1 MANLLY
7 RLGRF
12 SARRAWLVVI
22 TWLVALGIAGTAFLV
37 AGGTL
42 TSTFSI
48 PGTAAQKVADELQ
61 ESFPDA
67 NGGTG
72 TIVFETSSGE
82 PFTDAEKS
90 DIVGLLDQVSDVDGV
105 NTTVDPFAT
114 AEERTQQKQQ
124 LDEAVAQLELGA
136 EQLDRQQAELDG
148 GRAQLEASGAPAEHP
163 AFAELDAQQAQ
174 LDAAVAELESQQA
187 QVADGTRLLEAAAGM
202 GLLSEDGTIALGTV
216 LFDEQQ
222 MEVTQD
228 QKDAV
233 AETVESAEIPGV
245 NTYLSSEIVQ
255 SIAGLIGAGEIVG
268 VVIAGIVLLVMLGTI
283 IAAGLPLVTALIGVG
298 VGAAA
303 TLAFSSVI
311 EMSTVTPA
319 LGVMIAL
326 AVGIDYSLFILNRH
340 RRQLRTGVPLQE
352 SIGLANGTSGNAV
365 LFAGLTVIIAL
376 VALNLTGV
384 GFLGLMGTVAAICVT
399 VAVLIAL
406 TLTPALMSLVGAR
419 VLSKKERAALAESA
433 DPGNDSQRDRNR
445 DQVKKASVVSRH
457 PVLTLLAGV
466 VVLLFVAAPAASMRL
481 GLPDGT
487 TEEQSSTQYQAYSAI
502 ERGFGAGTNGP
513 VIVVADIPEV
523 EDEAALVNLQA
534 DIAERIL
541 AVGNIAAV
549 APVGVSA
556 DERTVLYQVVPSEG
570 PSSESTEEAVRDLRN
585 LSAEL
590 DEDLGVTIGVTGL
603 TATNID
609 ISTILADAL
618 PLYLLVVLGLSIIL
632 MTLVFRS
639 IAVPLVATGGFLLTV
654 LATLGA
660 TVAVF
665 QWGWLGAIF
674 GVHDPAPLLSFLPTI
689 LIGVVFGLAMDYQLF
704 LVSGMREAYV
714 HGHDAKA
721 AVNQGLRAGRTVVIA
736 AAIIM
741 IAVFGGF
748 AFSEIAMIRPIGFG
762 LAVGVLLDA
771 FVVRLLLVP
780 AAMRLL
786 GDRAWWLPRWLDKI
800 MPDVDVEG
808 AALERKH
815 PVATSGPV
823 AVGANHS
830 ISQSGEG

>member
-22 TWLVALGIAGTAFLV
+22 SWIVALGIAGTAFLV

-48 PGTAAQKVADELQ
+48 PGTDAQKVADELQ

-72 TIVFETSSGE
+72 TIVFKTSSGE
-82 PFTDAEKS
+82 PFTDAQKS
-90 DIVGLLDQVSDVDGV
+90 DIASLLDQVADVDGV
-105 NTTVDPFAT
+105 NSIVDPFTT
-114 AEERTQQKQQ
+114 AEERAQQEKQ
-124 LDEAVAQLELGA
+124 LDEAAAQLEAGADQLA
-136 EQLDRQQAELDG
+136 EQQALLDS

-174 LDAAVAELESQQA
+174 LDAAAAELEAQRA
-187 QVADGTRLLEAAAGM
+187 QVADGKRLLEAAAGM
-202 GLLSEDGTIALGTV
+202 GTLSDDGTIALGTV
-216 LFDEQQ
+216 LFDERQ
-222 MEVTQD
+222 MDMTQE

-233 AETVESAEIPGV
+233 TGVVESNEIPGV

-255 SIAGLIGAGEIVG
+255 SVAGLIGAGEIVG

-298 VGAAA
+298 VGAAG

-311 EMSTVTPA
+311 EMSSVTPA

-340 RRQLRTGVPLQE
+340 RRQLRDRVPVPE

-384 GFLGLMGTVAAICVT
+384 AFLGLMGTVAAICVT
-399 VAVLIAL
+399 VAVLVAL
-406 TLTPALMSLVGAR
+406 TVTPAIMSLAGAR
-419 VLSKKERAALAESA
+419 VLSKKERAVLAAPVNPST
-433 DPGNDSQRDRNR
+433 DSPRGRRDK
-445 DQVKKASVVSRH
+445 VKKASVFSRH
-457 PVLTLLAGV
+457 PVLTLLAGIA
-466 VVLLFVAAPAASMRL
+466 VLLFVAVPASSMRL
-481 GLPDGT
+481 ALPDGAS
-487 TEEQSSTQYQAYSAI
+487 EEPSSTQYQAYSAT
-502 ERGFGAGTNGP
+502 ERGFGAGANGP
-513 VIVVADIPEV
+513 VIVVANIPEV

-541 AVGNIAAV
+541 AVGNIAAA
-549 APVGVSA
+549 APVGVSD
-556 DERTVLYQVVPSEG
+556 DERTVLYQVVPTEG
-570 PSSESTEEAVRDLRN
+570 PSSESTEQAVRDLRN

-590 DEDLGVTIGVTGL
+590 DNDLGVTIGVTGL

-639 IAVPLVATGGFLLTV
+639 IAVPLIATGGFLLTV

-665 QWGWLGAIF
+665 QWGWLGTIF

-714 HGHDAKA
+714 HGHDARA
-721 AVNQGLRAGRTVVIA
+721 AVTQGLRAGRTVVIA

-748 AFSEIAMIRPIGFG
+748 AFSEMSMIRPIGFG
-762 LAVGVLLDA
+762 LAVGVLIDA

-786 GDRAWWLPRWLDKI
+786 GDRAWWLPRWLDKV

-808 AALERKH
+808 AALERKR
-815 PVATSGPV
+815 PVTA
-823 AVGANHS
+823 A
-830 ISQSGEG
+830 